1 MNSPEILNRLRHAA
15 RMDEIEPFHV
25 VSLVTRAQAM
35 EAAGRSVV
43 NLVVGEPEAPAA
55 EPIAEAGIR
64 AIRSGRVR
72 YTGALGKARLREA
85 IAHWYG
91 ERYRV
96 TVPAGRVGVMPGSSG
111 ALLMTMGVLLSPGDE
126 VLMADPGY
134 PCNRH
139 FVRAMEGRAVGV
151 PVGPDTAY
159 QLTAALVRAHWGPR
173 TRAVMLANPSNPTGT
188 SVPFDELQAI
198 HAEVRARGGTLIVDE
213 IYHGLTYSGSDRT
226 VLEFAD
232 DAFVI
237 NSFSKYFGMTG
248 WRLGWMVMPEA
259 FAPDVEKL
267 AQNLFIS
274 ASDIA
279 QEAAIAAFFPEAVA
293 VHEQRREAF
302 RAQRDFLLP
311 QLRRL
316 GFQIPLEPEGA
327 FYIYANCE
335 RFTGDSYRFCLDA
348 LEQAGV
354 AIAPGLDFGSHRA
367 AAHVRFS
374 YPKPIEVLAEGVARL
389 ESWLKSR

>member
-1 MNSPEILNRLRHAA
+1 
-15 RMDEIEPFHV
+15 
-25 VSLVTRAQAM
+25 
-35 EAAGRSVV
+35 
-43 NLVVGEPEAPAA
+43 
-55 EPIAEAGIR
+55 
-64 AIRSGRVR
+64 
-72 YTGALGKARLREA
+72 
-85 IAHWYG
+85 
-91 ERYRV
+91 
-96 TVPAGRVGVMPGSSG
+96 
-111 ALLMTMGVLLSPGDE
+111 
-126 VLMADPGY
+126 
-134 PCNRH
+134 
-139 FVRAMEGRAVGV
+139 
-151 PVGPDTAY
+151 
-159 QLTAALVRAHWGPR
+159 VRAHWGPR